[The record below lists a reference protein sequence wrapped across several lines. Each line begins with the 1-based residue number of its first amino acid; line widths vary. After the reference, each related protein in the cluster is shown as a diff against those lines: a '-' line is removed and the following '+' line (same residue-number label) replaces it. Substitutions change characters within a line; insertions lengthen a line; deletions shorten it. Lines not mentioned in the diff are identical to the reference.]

1 MGDLEKEEYKE
12 IIRKLRKIKE
22 KNNELLELNSYLVDC
37 INNNIVIDE
46 KGLNKENTD
55 FINKKITD
63 INESINLRLIPKIKE
78 KL

>member
-12 IIRKLRKIKE
+12 IIRKLRKINE

>member
-12 IIRKLRKIKE
+12 IIRKLRKINE

-55 FINKKITD
+55 FINQKITG

>member
-12 IIRKLRKIKE
+12 IIKKLRKINE

-55 FINKKITD
+55 FINQKITG